1 MPRVRLNVSPPLRSG
16 SCINFPLQKYQAFT
30 GTLTV
35 GDKDGHAPLA
45 YAELNLAT
53 PAGHVTFWTGGK
65 GEFYLDSQQVEFD
78 LAAHQGCESLKKP
91 GAFLPAGVYP
101 LTVKREGEI
110 FHSEIT
116 IPPVSDQFAELGEI
130 VLPVLPVGVP
140 GMK

>member
-1 MPRVRLNVSPPLRSG
+1 VHQ
-16 SCINFPLQKYQAFT
+16 FPAVEI
-30 GTLTV
+30 LTYRRPIV
-35 GDKDGHAPLA
+35 EDKNGRAPLA
-45 YAELNLAT
+45 YAELNLAA
-53 PAGHVTFWTGGK
+53 PAGHVTFWTGGE

-78 LAAHQGCESLKKP
+78 LAAHQGCDALEKKP
-91 GAFLPAGVYP
+91 GTLLTAGVYS
-101 LTVKREGEI
+101 LTVKREGSV